1 MFQKLYSPT
10 DRYVVIKKLG
20 WGHFST
26 VWMVKDRKSDPAN
39 ECAGDSKYQASYRFL
54 AMKVQK
60 SAEHYTE
67 AALDEVELL
76 DSVAQERRAAEHL
89 LANNPFQKQPKD
101 ADGITVSMNLDHA
114 HHVATFRDSFFHSG
128 PNGKHMCMVFN
139 MLGCNLLSVI
149 KAYNYQGIPIPVV
162 KNMVRGV
169 CKGLDFLHRKCKI
182 IHTDLKPENVL
193 LQFANP
199 TAQVVV
205 PDNTICIEDGDE
217 THDSAACESKIAMH
231 EDEFIE
237 SQWVQ
242 KLRDPNVS
250 MVEKL
255 RIQKKLDLIRP
266 DAKQTLND
274 EPASKLSSESNRQE
288 INGVSS
294 PMVRNVLTDSEMDRI
309 VSEDQDVSGS
319 KRLTSSSLRNKST
332 SLVYGTTPPYIIKQ
346 FNKSRFVAQNFS
358 AHQDSNPT
366 QWEYFFQQLVS
377 VTSPSKAEVDE
388 HLSSYGI
395 AEISFALRA
404 FVTEGELADS
414 ISSCLGCPYER
425 NDGKIMR
432 TWRCAI
438 NLKRNSNAS
447 NAGSSASWCTTMFEI
462 FQYSRKTLGAA
473 ERRAR
478 EELIY
483 LAGCNFSPES
493 AHLRRR
499 GNTVS
504 TPASCPPYS
513 LFSLKCSVLSTVVV
527 LGFLES
533 RLPGLC
539 FLAYSRDD
547 GSPRLDPIVF
557 GEFGSKI
564 CNHPLTNK
572 SLEEEEDIPMSS
584 ESKPSS
590 SLIGLDLRLI
600 KSFAARPEPGTD
612 GSACFELSGSSM
624 EIVRQWWFAR
634 NPLLARVR
642 MFMKIDPISDL
653 LSPAVRLNTSEEKE
667 NAKDEMAPSNDIEDA
682 ASFLKNPDLKDYET
696 LRNARAVIVDL
707 GNACWTHRHFSEDI
721 QTRQYRSPEVLIGS
735 KYVKKRIS
743 LEFLFVFTTLS
754 KICVTLSFAHPL
766 WNRYDTSADI
776 WSLGCMV
783 FELLTGDL
791 LFDPRSG
798 EDYDRDE
805 DHLAMFQE
813 LLGKMPK
820 KMALSG
826 KHSKRFFSKKGDLL
840 HIQQLKFWP
849 IEDVLHEKYRFQ
861 RKDAQNIA
869 KFMLPLLEFNP
880 KRRATALECLHSE
893 WLKET

>member
-1 MFQKLYSPT
+1 
-10 DRYVVIKKLG
+10 
-20 WGHFST
+20 
-26 VWMVKDRKSDPAN
+26 MVKDRKSDPAK
-39 ECAGDSKYQASYRFL
+39 ECANDSKYQASYRFL

-76 DSVAQERRAAEHL
+76 DAVAQERRAAEHL

-101 ADGITVSMNLDHA
+101 ADGITILMNLDHA

-199 TAQVVV
+199 SAQVIV
-205 PDNTICIEDGDE
+205 PDDTEFFKDGDE
-217 THDSAACESKIAMH
+217 TSDPAASESKLAVH

-242 KLRDPNVS
+242 KLRDPTVS
-250 MVEKL
+250 MMEKL

-266 DAKQTLND
+266 EAKKSLN
-274 EPASKLSSESNRQE
+274 EELSNNLLCETDKE
-288 INGVSS
+288 EVNGVCN
-294 PMVRNVLTDSEMDRI
+294 PLVRNVLTDSEMDRI
-309 VSEDQDVSGS
+309 VSEDQDIAGPI
-319 KRLTSSSLRNKST
+319 RTSNSSLRSR
-332 SLVYGTTPPYIIKQ
+332 SYGLTPPYIIKQ
-346 FNKSRFVAQNFS
+346 FNRSRFVAQNFS
-358 AHQDSNPT
+358 AHQDSDPT
-366 QWEYFFQQLVS
+366 PWEHFFQQLVCIS
-377 VTSPSKAEVDE
+377 SPNKSKIDE
-388 HLSSYGI
+388 HLSCGGV

-414 ISSCLGCPYER
+414 ISSCLGCRYDR
-425 NDGKIMR
+425 HDGRIMR
-432 TWRCAI
+432 SWRCAL
-438 NLKRNSNAS
+438 NLKRNCSLNNAS
-447 NAGSSASWCTTMFEI
+447 SSSFWCTTMFEI

-473 ERRAR
+473 ERKAR

-499 GNTVS
+499 GNNSS

-513 LFSLKCSVLSTVVV
+513 LFSVKFSVLSTVVV

-539 FLAYSRDD
+539 FFSYSKDD
-547 GSPRLDPIVF
+547 GSPRLDPVIF

-564 CNHPLTNK
+564 CHHPLANK
-572 SLEEEEDIPMSS
+572 SPEEDEDIPMNT
-584 ESKPSS
+584 ELKPSS
-590 SLIGLDLRLI
+590 ALIGIDLRLI

-624 EIVRQWWFAR
+624 EIVRQWLFAR

-653 LSPAVRLNTSEEKE
+653 LSPAVMIKPLEEDSKE
-667 NAKDEMAPSNDIEDA
+667 ETTFTDDMDDS
-682 ASFLKNPDLKDYET
+682 ASLLKTPDLKDYET

-735 KYVKKRIS
+735 K
-743 LEFLFVFTTLS
+743 
-754 KICVTLSFAHPL
+754 
-766 WNRYDTSADI
+766 
-776 WSLGCMV
+776 
-783 FELLTGDL
+783 
-791 LFDPRSG
+791 
-798 EDYDRDE
+798 
-805 DHLAMFQE
+805 
-813 LLGKMPK
+813 
-820 KMALSG
+820 
-826 KHSKRFFSKKGDLL
+826 
-840 HIQQLKFWP
+840 
-849 IEDVLHEKYRFQ
+849 
-861 RKDAQNIA
+861 
-869 KFMLPLLEFNP
+869 
-880 KRRATALECLHSE
+880 
-893 WLKET
+893 

>member
-1 MFQKLYSPT
+1 
-10 DRYVVIKKLG
+10 
-20 WGHFST
+20 
-26 VWMVKDRKSDPAN
+26 MVKDRKLDPAK
-39 ECAGDSKYQASYRFL
+39 ECADDSKYQASYRFL

-76 DSVAQERRAAEHL
+76 DAVAQERRAAEHL

-101 ADGITVSMNLDHA
+101 ADGITVLMNLDHA

-128 PNGKHMCMVFN
+128 PHGKHMCMVFN

-199 TAQVVV
+199 SAQVIV
-205 PDNTICIEDGDE
+205 PDDTKFFKDGDE
-217 THDSAACESKIAMH
+217 TNDSVTSESKFAVH

-242 KLRDPNVS
+242 KLRDPTVS
-250 MVEKL
+250 MMEKL

-266 DAKQTLND
+266 EAKKSLNE
-274 EPASKLSSESNRQE
+274 EPSNHSHCE
-288 INGVSS
+288 TTKEEVSGVCN
-294 PMVRNVLTDSEMDRI
+294 PLIRNILTDSEMDRI
-309 VSEDQDVSGS
+309 VSEDQDITGPIRSS
-319 KRLTSSSLRNKST
+319 NSSLRSR
-332 SLVYGTTPPYIIKQ
+332 SYGSTPPYIIKQ
-346 FNKSRFVAQNFS
+346 FNRSRFVAQNFS
-358 AHQDSNPT
+358 AHQDSDPT
-366 QWEYFFQQLVS
+366 PWEHFFQQLVCIS
-377 VTSPSKAEVDE
+377 SPNKSEIDE
-388 HLSSYGI
+388 HLSSNGV

-414 ISSCLGCPYER
+414 ISSCLGCRYDR
-425 NDGKIMR
+425 NDGRIMR
-432 TWRCAI
+432 SWRCAL
-438 NLKRNSNAS
+438 NLKRNCNLNNAS
-447 NAGSSASWCTTMFEI
+447 SSSFWCTTMFEI

-473 ERRAR
+473 ERKAR

-499 GNTVS
+499 VNNGS

-513 LFSLKCSVLSTVVV
+513 LFSVKFSVLSTVVV

-539 FLAYSRDD
+539 FFSYSKDD
-547 GSPRLDPIVF
+547 GSPRLDPVIF

-564 CNHPLTNK
+564 CHHPLANK
-572 SLEEEEDIPMSS
+572 LPEEDEDIPMNT
-584 ESKPSS
+584 ELKSS
-590 SLIGLDLRLI
+590 SALIGIDLRLI

-624 EIVRQWWFAR
+624 EIVRQWLFAR

-653 LSPAVRLNTSEEKE
+653 LSPAVRIKPLDEDSKE
-667 NAKDEMAPSNDIEDA
+667 GTTFTDDMDDS
-682 ASFLKNPDLKDYET
+682 ASLLKTPDLKDYET

-735 KYVKKRIS
+735 KYVKLASQAKTQRPAKS
-743 LEFLFVFTTLS
+743 LYFLLNNPFQHFSNLIHSPCSIHFQTLL
-754 KICVTLSFAHPL
+754 I
-766 WNRYDTSADI
+766 RYDTSADI

-849 IEDVLHEKYRFQ
+849 IEAVLHEKYRFQ
-861 RKDAQNIA
+861 RKEAQNIA

-893 WLKET
+893 WLKEF